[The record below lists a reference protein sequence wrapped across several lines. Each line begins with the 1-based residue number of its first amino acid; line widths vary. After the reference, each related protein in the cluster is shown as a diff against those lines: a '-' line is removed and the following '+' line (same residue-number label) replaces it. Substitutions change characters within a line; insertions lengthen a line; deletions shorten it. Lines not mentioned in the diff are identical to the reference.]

1 MPRTKKT
8 VFVAMS
14 GGVDSSVAA
23 ALLKKQGYTV
33 VGAFMRNWT
42 QAVTGI
48 ATNQWQRDE
57 TDARAVAEKLAIPF
71 YAFDFERE
79 YRRDVAGYML
89 REYAVGR
96 TPNPD
101 VMCNKA
107 IKFGLFLQR
116 ALEMGAD
123 AIATGHYTRKFEFRI
138 SNFEINSK
146 FKIRN
151 LKLLVAKDTN
161 KDQSYFLWT
170 LAQEQLKY
178 CLFPIGD
185 YTKPEVRE
193 LARKFGL
200 PTADK
205 PDSQGICFVGEVAV
219 RDFLQEY
226 LPVVPG
232 PVLTAAGKRVGE
244 HEGVA
249 FYTIGQRRGVG
260 SAGGGTPYYVIEKD
274 AVRNAL
280 IVAEGADDPALYGQ
294 ELVAGE
300 VNWISGGP
308 PRLPLAC
315 KARIRYRQPL
325 QEARIMNYELGMTKS
340 EQPMIPDSR
349 FLIRFDRLQRAITPG
364 QSVVFYRGREMLG
377 GGVICAARSG
387 VV

>member
-1 MPRTKKT
+1 
-8 VFVAMS
+8 
-14 GGVDSSVAA
+14 
-23 ALLKKQGYTV
+23 
-33 VGAFMRNWT
+33 
-42 QAVTGI
+42 
-48 ATNQWQRDE
+48 
-57 TDARAVAEKLAIPF
+57 
-71 YAFDFERE
+71 
-79 YRRDVAGYML
+79 
-89 REYAVGR
+89 
-96 TPNPD
+96 
-101 VMCNKA
+101 
-107 IKFGLFLQR
+107 
-116 ALEMGAD
+116 
-123 AIATGHYTRKFEFRI
+123 
-138 SNFEINSK
+138 
-146 FKIRN
+146 
-151 LKLLVAKDTN
+151 
-161 KDQSYFLWT
+161 
-170 LAQEQLKY
+170 
-178 CLFPIGD
+178 
-185 YTKPEVRE
+185 EVRE

>member
-1 MPRTKKT
+1 MSITTLVDKKR

-23 ALLKKQGYTV
+23 LLLKRRGYAV

-42 QAVTGI
+42 QAVAGA

-57 TDARAVAEKLAIPF
+57 ADARLVAEKLGIPF
-71 YAFDFERE
+71 HTFDFEAE
-79 YRRDVAGYML
+79 YRREVVGYML
-89 REYAVGR
+89 REYAIGR

-101 VMCNKA
+101 VMCNKV
-107 IKFGLFLQR
+107 IKFGLFFEKAR
-116 ALEMGAD
+116 EMGAD
-123 AIATGHYTRKFEFRI
+123 AIATGHYTRKLEFRI
-138 SNFEINSK
+138 SNFEMNSK

-151 LKLLVAKDTN
+151 SKLLVAKDTN

-185 YTKPEVRE
+185 YTKTEVRE

-219 RDFLQEY
+219 RDFLQAY
-226 LPVVPG
+226 LPVAPG
-232 PVLTAAGKRVGE
+232 PVLTAAGRRVGE

-260 SAGGGTPYYVIEKD
+260 SVGGGTPYYVVEKD

-280 IVAEGADDPALYGQ
+280 IVAEGSDDPALYSR
-294 ELVAGE
+294 ELTAKD
-300 VNWISGGP
+300 VNWVSGHAP
-308 PRLPLAC
+308 KLPFRC
-315 KARIRYRQPL
+315 EARIRYRQPL
-325 QEARIMNYELGMTKS
+325 QSCWIEEIKKQKS
-340 EQPMIPDSR
+340 KSKN
-349 FLIRFDRLQRAITPG
+349 IRVLFDTPQRAITPG

-377 GGVICAARSG
+377 GGVICEVGRR
-387 VV
+387 VVER